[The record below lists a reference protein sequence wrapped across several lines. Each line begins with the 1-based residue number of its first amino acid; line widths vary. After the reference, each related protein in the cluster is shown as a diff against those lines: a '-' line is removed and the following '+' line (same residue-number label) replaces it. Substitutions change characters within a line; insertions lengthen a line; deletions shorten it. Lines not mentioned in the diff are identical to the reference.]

1 MKFVVLHVADPFAPV
16 RPDVLRE
23 PEQILTQLDA
33 ALVHSG
39 NESIVMAQEGS
50 VTEGILLATPAPS
63 TLAGDAEREHIHEQN
78 RFTLQTFLKKWPIDL
93 IHMHG
98 ADFYEYL
105 PPAGIPVL
113 VTLYRPLNE
122 YPDRIF
128 HLDRP
133 HTYLH
138 CLHARQRVTRP
149 PGVHLLPDISD
160 SATVDFAQ
168 PIHPAHS
175 LAGSMCLLDHGQDLF
190 DPSVI
195 EKYFA
200 MYEQLVAEARALEN
214 PAPAYSAGQELE
226 PEPVHL

>member
-1 MKFVVLHVADPFAPV
+1 MKFVVLHVADPFAPS
-16 RPDVLRE
+16 RPDVLRA
-23 PEQILTQLDA
+23 PEQVLAQLDA

-39 NESIVMAQEGS
+39 NESIVMAAEGS

-63 TLAGDAEREHIHEQN
+63 VRPDEIERERIHEQN

-105 PPAGIPVL
+105 PPVGIPVL
-113 VTLYRPLNE
+113 VTLYLPLGQ
-122 YPDRIF
+122 YPEKIF

-133 HTYLH
+133 QTYLH
-138 CLHARQRVTRP
+138 CLHARQREICP
-149 PGVHLLPDISD
+149 PDAHLLPDISD
-160 SATVDFAQ
+160 SPNLRFADLNNSV
-168 PIHPAHS
+168 HS

-190 DPSVI
+190 DACII

-200 MYEQLVAEARALEN
+200 IYEQLVAEARALE
-214 PAPAYSAGQELE
+214 SAD
-226 PEPVHL
+226 VHSHAERESETLMIHA